1 MVRWGSP
8 LYPALFNSNNFAT
21 SAALAAVCALLNA
34 ILVTYVASLLH
45 CAPAAAQCIVIGLSV
60 GLFVCLWVCYHDNS
74 KLLASIFTKLGL

>member
-45 CAPAAAQCIVIGLSV
+45 CAPTAAQFIVIGPV
-60 GLFVCLWVCYHDNS
+60 CGFVCLFVG
-74 KLLASIFTKLGL
+74 LLSR